1 MNIPKDPYILLSY
14 LNTQLRDHY
23 INLDDLCK
31 SMLLEKSTLIV
42 QLSSIGYTYR
52 EDLNQFTN

>member
-23 INLDDLCK
+23 KNLDDLCK
-31 SMLLEKSTLIV
+31 SLILEKSTLIA
-42 QLSSIGYTYR
+42 QLSSIGYAYR